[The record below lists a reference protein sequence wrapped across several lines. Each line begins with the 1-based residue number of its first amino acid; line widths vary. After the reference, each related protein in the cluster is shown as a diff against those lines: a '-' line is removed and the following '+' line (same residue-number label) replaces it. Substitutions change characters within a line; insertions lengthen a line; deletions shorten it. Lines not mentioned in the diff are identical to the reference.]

1 MKRSKLQRTDVEID
15 KCVICQLDLPYYY
28 KSRLY
33 WNYLVKTKD
42 LELSLQW
49 LKDLL
54 KNDDDKEMK
63 KEIKEFKATHM
74 EKG

>member
-63 KEIKEFKATHM
+63 KEIKEFKN
-74 EKG
+74 ENNL

>member
-54 KNDDDKEMK
+54 KSDDDKEMK
-63 KEIKEFKATHM
+63 KEIKEFKN
-74 EKG
+74 ENNL

>member
-63 KEIKEFKATHM
+63 REIKEFKN
-74 EKG
+74 ENNL

>member
-63 KEIKEFKATHM
+63 KEIKEFKKN
-74 EKG
+74 ENSL

>member
-63 KEIKEFKATHM
+63 REIKEFKQN
-74 EKG
+74 ENSL

>member
-54 KNDDDKEMK
+54 KHDDDKEMK
-63 KEIKEFKATHM
+63 KEIREFKKN
-74 EKG
+74 ENSL